1 MVVEAGNCERPGT
14 LFPEE
19 CIEPVGSQQCDYLC
33 RIGEALLGGTCNNH
47 QICYCAS
54 WASTIHPS
62 LLPVY
67 VNFML

>member
-54 WASTIHPS
+54 
-62 LLPVY
+62 
-67 VNFML
+67 